1 MVIIGLG
8 SAGTNIAN
16 KFKKWPQYDVVLPSI
31 EAYET
36 VEEQEE
42 NTPDFSDLLRGTEG
56 EVWFIVCGMSIKAA
70 SSLRILEHIKHCKIK
85 ILYIQPDLEL
95 ASEMSRKKERV
106 VYKVLQEYTRSGLFD
121 SMYIISNPRMSEI
134 VGYGSIVNYY
144 ENMNNAISS
153 VIHYYNIYRNTDP
166 VFGQAHKTKEIS
178 RIRTFGI
185 YDLEKNEEKLFF
197 PLDNTTET
205 CYIYNITKDEL
216 ENNHELLPKIKGKAK
231 ERVSDE
237 VITSFSIFSTDFEE
251 SFCHVVAYTH
261 FIQ

>member
-1 MVIIGLG
+1 MVIIALG
-8 SAGTNIAN
+8 SAGINIAN
-16 KFKKWPQYDVVLPSI
+16 KFKKWPQYKVILPSLN
-31 EAYET
+31 AYGT

-42 NTPDFSDLLRGTEG
+42 NTPDFSELFKDIEG
-56 EVWFIVCGMSIKAA
+56 EVWFIVCGMSKKAA
-70 SSLRILEHIKHCKIK
+70 SSLRILEQIKHCKIK

-95 ASEMSRKKERV
+95 ASEMARKRDKV
-106 VYKVLQEYTRSGLFD
+106 VYKVLQEYARSGLLD
-121 SMYIISNPRMSEI
+121 SMYIISNPRMAEI
-134 VGYGSIVNYY
+134 VGHGSIVNYY
-144 ENMNNAISS
+144 NNMNDAISS
-153 VIHYYNIYRNTDP
+153 VVHYYNIYRNTDP

-216 ENNHELLPKIKGKAK
+216 ENNHELLPRIKGKAK

-251 SFCHVVAYTH
+251 NFCHVVAYTH

>member
-8 SAGTNIAN
+8 SAGINIAN
-16 KFKKWPQYDVVLPSI
+16 KFKKWPQYRVILPSMKT
-31 EAYET
+31 YET

-42 NTPDFSDLLRGTEG
+42 KTPDYSELFEG
-56 EVWFIVCGMSIKAA
+56 LAGEIWFIVCGMSNRAA
-70 SSLRILEHIKHCKIK
+70 SSLRILEKIKHCKIK
-85 ILYIQPDLEL
+85 VLYVQPDLEL
-95 ASEMSRKKERV
+95 SSEIPRKKERV
-106 VYKVLQEYTRSGLFD
+106 VYKVLQEYTRSGLLD
-121 SMYIISNPRMSEI
+121 SMYIISNPQLEEI
-134 VGYGSIVNYY
+134 VGHGTIMSYY
-144 ENMNNAISS
+144 DKINDAVSS
-153 VIHYYNIYRNTDP
+153 VMHYYNIYRNTEP
-166 VFGQAHKTKEIS
+166 VFGQTHKTKDIS

-216 ENNHELLPKIKGKAK
+216 ENNHNLLPKIKGRAK

-251 SFCHVVAYTH
+251 NFCHVVAYTH

>member
-16 KFKKWPQYDVVLPSI
+16 KFKKWPQYDVILPSMDT
-31 EAYET
+31 YET

-42 NTPDFSDLLRGTEG
+42 NTPDFSELFKNVKG
-56 EVWFIVCGMSIKAA
+56 EVWFIVCGISKQAA
-70 SSLRILEHIKHCKIK
+70 SSLKILEKIKHCNIK
-85 ILYIQPDLEL
+85 VLYIQPDLGL
-95 ASEMSRKKERV
+95 AANMARKRERV
-106 VYKVLQEYTRSGLFD
+106 VYKVLQEYTRSGLLD
-121 SMYIISNPRMSEI
+121 SMYVISNPRLSEI
-134 VGYGSIVNYY
+134 VGHGSIINYY
-144 ENMNNAISS
+144 DNMNDAMSS
-153 VIHYYNIYRNTDP
+153 VVHYYNIYRNTQP
-166 VFGQAHKTKEIS
+166 VFGQTHKTKDIS

-205 CYIYNITKDEL
+205 CYIYNITKEEL
-216 ENNHELLPKIKGKAK
+216 ENNHNLLPKIKERAK

-251 SFCHVVAYTH
+251 NFCHVVAYTH

>member
-8 SAGTNIAN
+8 SAGINIAN
-16 KFKKWPQYDVVLPSI
+16 KFKKWPQYKVILPPLD
-31 EAYET
+31 AYGT

-42 NTPDFSDLLRGTEG
+42 NTPDFSDLFENIEG
-56 EVWFIVCGMSIKAA
+56 EVWFIVCGMSKKAA
-70 SSLRILEHIKHCKIK
+70 SSLRILEKIKHCKIK

-95 ASEMSRKKERV
+95 VSEMARKRERV
-106 VYKVLQEYTRSGLFD
+106 VYKVLQEYTRSGLLD
-121 SMYIISNPRMSEI
+121 SMYIISNSAMSEI
-134 VGYGSIVNYY
+134 VGHGSIVNYY
-144 ENMNNAISS
+144 NNMNDAISS
-153 VIHYYNIYRNTDP
+153 VVHYYNIYRNTDP
-166 VFGQAHKTKEIS
+166 VFGQTHKTKEIS

-197 PLDNTTET
+197 SLDNTTET

-216 ENNHELLPKIKGKAK
+216 ENNHDLLPRIKGRAK
-231 ERVSDE
+231 ERVSDNI
-237 VITSFSIFSTDFEE
+237 ITSFSIFSTDFEE